1 MNNIPP
7 ATIPEAEKGWWQIL
21 LHVFSDQ
28 LRGKKAANIM
38 LGLCIVPGCYTH
50 VCVTLRACN
59 ALAHHYLVNVSKKG
73 MDEWIVNEGT
83 MKLADNVT
91 KKKKFL
97 IVGGV
102 TAQLFWNIALWIG
115 IWEPI
120 VYFAH
125 WSTSVLGSVQ
135 DRPPK
140 IFFWHEFILQSSH
153 HLRILCQNS

>member
-1 MNNIPP
+1 MADPP
-7 ATIPEAEKGWWQIL
+7 PRFFRSIE
-21 LHVFSDQ
+21 
-28 LRGKKAANIM
+28 GKKGCKYNAWIM
-38 LGLCIVPGCYTH
+38 YCSWVLHTCVRHLTGLQCTCPSLPGECEQKRHGWMNRQWGNNEACWQCYQ
-50 VCVTLRACN
+50 
-59 ALAHHYLVNVSKKG
+59 
-73 MDEWIVNEGT
+73 E
-83 MKLADNVT
+83 
-91 KKKKFL
+91 KKFL